1 MIRTETSDALG
12 STIKCITKG
21 KSSAVVHNFDR
32 LIFHYF
38 LQLIFRL
45 TPLTSAAKPILSYSA
60 CPWDGKTFQSCFL
73 FFFQDSKR
81 SSDYFQSRTD
91 GNVITIFKKEDFLKP
106 GDYAIVKVKES
117 NSLTLKADL
126 ISKSSILEFSNFT
139 PNNNIIEIDQKC
151 LNSMQ

>member
-45 TPLTSAAKPILSYSA
+45 TPLTSSLKSNEKLVNQKLCNTAGQPRQRRFGPCL
-60 CPWDGKTFQSCFL
+60 DFGFQYAL
-73 FFFQDSKR
+73 IRNNRSK
-81 SSDYFQSRTD
+81 
-91 GNVITIFKKEDFLKP
+91 IF
-106 GDYAIVKVKES
+106 G
-117 NSLTLKADL
+117 
-126 ISKSSILEFSNFT
+126 LEY
-139 PNNNIIEIDQKC
+139 
-151 LNSMQ
+151 